1 MIISEGSSMILARC
15 FEGYFSLLNIHINGT
30 PIVMERQ
37 FVLNINVSIERLD
50 AISILRKK
58 RA

>member
-1 MIISEGSSMILARC
+1 MILARC
-15 FEGYFSLLNIHINGT
+15 FEGYSSLLNIHTNGT
-30 PIVMERQ
+30 SIAMEHQ
-37 FVLNINVSIERLD
+37 CVLNINVSIERLD

>member
-15 FEGYFSLLNIHINGT
+15 FEGYSSLLNIHTNGT
-30 PIVMERQ
+30 SIAMERQ
-37 FVLNINVSIERLD
+37 CVLNINVSIERLD

-58 RA
+58 GA

>member
-30 PIVMERQ
+30 PIAMERQ
-37 FVLNINVSIERLD
+37 CVLNINLSIERLD
-50 AISILRKK
+50 AIWFLRKK